1 MKRGT
6 YMAVTKAKL
15 RANKKWNDENINKR
29 YDRLNILVPKGER
42 EQIKSYAQSKGM
54 SVNAFVNMAIER
66 AMQDGDVLEFSDNDP
81 EDIQ

>member
-1 MKRGT
+1 
-6 YMAVTKAKL
+6 MAVTKAKL